1 MKVLA
6 IANHKGGV
14 GKTTLAFHLIK
25 ALAKKGH
32 SVLGIDMDPQGNL
45 SVSLYNDRIP
55 DEHHVKL
62 LFDDGKSHPVPMK
75 ICDGDGSCVY
85 LLGSSIHLASFDS
98 AGATLLNYFKLKSYL
113 EKRLW
118 QQNDIGEIDYIIIDT
133 PPNLGIFTMSAIVA
147 SQYLVIPLDLS
158 IYALDGLRELTKKI
172 RELSEEINHN
182 IKTIGVLLMDS
193 NERTNMAKSFNATLT
208 ESFGDTF
215 LGEIPH
221 SIKMKEAFLDNVP
234 VWELAPNNKAANK
247 MKEVVEEIIKRMA

>member
-25 ALAKKGH
+25 ALSEKGH
-32 SVLGIDMDPQGNL
+32 KVLAIDMDPQGNL
-45 SVSLYNDRIP
+45 SVSFFNDRIP

-62 LFDDGKSHPVPMK
+62 LFDDGKKHPVPMK
-75 ICDGDGSCVY
+75 ICDDNGSCVY

-98 AGATLLNYFKLKSYL
+98 AGAKLLNYFKLKSYL
-113 EKRLW
+113 EKKLW
-118 QQNDIGEIDYIIIDT
+118 REDGIEDVDYVVIDT
-133 PPNLGIFTMSAIVA
+133 PPNLGIFTMSSIVA

-158 IYALDGLRELTKKI
+158 IYALDGLRELTRKI
-172 RELSEEINHN
+172 RELSEEINHD
-182 IKTIGVLLMDS
+182 IKTVGVLLMDS

-208 ESFGDTF
+208 ETFGETF

-221 SIKMKEAFLDNVP
+221 SIKVKEAFLDNVP
-234 VWELAPNNKAANK
+234 VWEIAPDNKAAIRL
-247 MKEVVEEIIKRMA
+247 KEVIEKIIERMK